1 LETLEMADN
10 DGQAFVGGAGQADP
24 IAPLLRSVAD
34 AWGMGLQAWQVLAG
48 MGASSQ
54 SGHPGAVLAALV
66 GAKQNI
72 TKSSEPVASRAAG
85 PGGAEEPRQA
95 TVAQMADISPT
106 LAEACMVGAASA
118 MRYWGT
124 LAELGLRYEASLAQ
138 TVADRATG
146 RSAASPAEIR
156 VRADELRAFLRGVG
170 DAANLEARRLQ
181 LNLERVGE
189 TIAEAADQ
197 ATPSPHPYERRRR
210 HEVKP

>member
-1 LETLEMADN
+1 MVDS
-10 DGQAFVGGAGQADP
+10 DGQAFVRREGQADP
-24 IAPLLRSVAD
+24 TALLLGSLAD
-34 AWGMGLQAWQVLAG
+34 AWGMGLQAWQALAG
-48 MGASSQ
+48 MGARSQ
-54 SGHPGAVLAALV
+54 SGHPGAVFAALA
-66 GAKQNI
+66 GAKPKTTQ
-72 TKSSEPVASRAAG
+72 SSEPVASRAAG

-138 TVADRATG
+138 TVADRTTG

>member
-1 LETLEMADN
+1 MADN
-10 DGQAFVGGAGQADP
+10 GGQALVGGAGQADP
-24 IAPLLRSVAD
+24 IAPLLRNVVD

-54 SGHPGAVLAALV
+54 SGHPGAVLAALA
-66 GAKQNI
+66 GAKQN
-72 TKSSEPVASRAAG
+72 TTNSSEPVASRVAG
-85 PGGAEEPRQA
+85 PGGAEEQA

-138 TVADRATG
+138 TVADRTTG

-156 VRADELRAFLRGVG
+156 LRADELRAFLRGVG

>member
-1 LETLEMADN
+1 MVDS
-10 DGQAFVGGAGQADP
+10 DGQAFVRREGQADP
-24 IAPLLRSVAD
+24 TALLLGSLAD

-48 MGASSQ
+48 MGARSQ
-54 SGHPGAVLAALV
+54 SGHPGAVFAALA
-66 GAKQNI
+66 GAKPNTTQ
-72 TKSSEPVASRAAG
+72 SSEPVASRAAG
-85 PGGAEEPRQA
+85 LGGAEEPRQA
-95 TVAQMADISPT
+95 TVAQMADFSPA

-138 TVADRATG
+138 AVADRTTG

-181 LNLERVGE
+181 LNLERIGE

>member
-1 LETLEMADN
+1 MVGN
-10 DGQAFVGGAGQADP
+10 DSQAFVRSEGQADP
-24 IAPLLRSVAD
+24 TALLLGSFAD

-48 MGASSQ
+48 NGSGSQ
-54 SGHPGAVLAALV
+54 SDHPAAVLATLRA
-66 GAKQNI
+66 AKQNM
-72 TKSSEPVASRAAG
+72 TRSVEPVASRAAG
-85 PGGAEEPRQA
+85 PDGAEEPRQA
-95 TVAQMADISPT
+95 TVAQVADISPT
-106 LAEACMVGAASA
+106 LAEACMIGAASA

-138 TVADRATG
+138 TIADRTTG